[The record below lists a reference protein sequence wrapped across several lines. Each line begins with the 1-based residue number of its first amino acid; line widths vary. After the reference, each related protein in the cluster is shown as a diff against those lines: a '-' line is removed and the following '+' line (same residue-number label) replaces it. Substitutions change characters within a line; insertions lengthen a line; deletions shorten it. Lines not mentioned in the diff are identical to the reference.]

1 MKLNKIGILLF
12 NEVELLDFAGPAQVL
27 SSFHTLQP
35 KPENQ
40 LIMIGLTDTVSVSK
54 LGMTL
59 TPDISIEDATSELDL
74 LIIPGGIGTREL
86 IKNQQALI
94 EIDRLIQLSSKTAS
108 VCTGSLVLAKLG
120 KLSGLRATTHFSAI
134 DILQKLDATIIP
146 DRTKRFFDHDR
157 LIIAE
162 GVSAGIDMS
171 FHILEKTAG
180 KKIAEEVRK
189 YIEYYPSKA

>member
-27 SSFHTLQP
+27 SSFHALEQ
-35 KPENQ
+35 KPENEM
-40 LIMIGLTDTVSVSK
+40 LMIGLTDTISVSK
-54 LGMTL
+54 IGMTL
-59 TPDISIEDATSELDL
+59 RPDITVEKVTSPLDM
-74 LIIPGGIGTREL
+74 LIIPGGMGTREL
-86 IKNQQALI
+86 IKNESALLK
-94 EIDRLIQLSSKTAS
+94 IDRLIQLSTKTAS

-134 DILQKLDATIIP
+134 DILQKLDTTIIP
-146 DRTKRFFDHDR
+146 DRTKRFFDHDH

-171 FHILEKTAG
+171 FYLLEKSAG
-180 KKIAEEVRK
+180 KKMAEKVRE